1 MTDLF
6 AGDQPATTEPEA
18 QTPLDN
24 LVGEGKKFSTVEDL
38 AKGKTESDAHI
49 AKIEDEALEL
59 RKKIADLESAQ
70 SQSKTFS
77 DVISAIDS
85 KEQGEANHA
94 SLTSEQVASLI
105 DEQLNNRSA
114 ADQASANRNSVNSAI
129 LAKFAGDADKAK
141 AFITSRA
148 SEVGVSTEQ
157 LKQMSEQTP
166 QVVTRLLGIN
176 DSQPQNPQ
184 SIGTGYS
191 GNAGTQSETARNF
204 RYYEGLRKEM
214 GDAKYF
220 RNITLQQQK
229 LKDSEQDGFMD

>member
-6 AGDQPATTEPEA
+6 AEDQSANTEQEA
-18 QTPLDN
+18 VNPLDS

-59 RKKIADLESAQ
+59 RKKIAELESAQ
-70 SQSKTFS
+70 AESKTFS

-85 KEQGEANHA
+85 KGQGEANHA

-105 DEQLNNRSA
+105 NEQLNNRSA
-114 ADQASANRNSVNSAI
+114 ADQASTNRDSVNSAV
-129 LAKFAGDADKAK
+129 LAKFQGDAGKAK
-141 AFITSRA
+141 AFIASRA

-176 DSQPQNPQ
+176 DTQPQNPQ
-184 SIGTGYS
+184 SIGTGFR
-191 GNAGTQSETARNF
+191 GDAGVQSETTRNF

-220 RNITLQQQK
+220 RDITLQQQK
-229 LKDSEQDGFMD
+229 LKDSELDGFMD